1 MTQNE
6 TEAAL
11 RKSESRYRSLFEDS
25 ASALWE
31 EDFSEVREY
40 VAGLRR
46 SGISN
51 LRAYFIDHPDEV
63 RHCAKLVKVLDVNK
77 AVLDVHKA
85 RNKQEL
91 MGALGDILLDDAFD
105 ILREEIVALD
115 SGRLQFE
122 SETRLKTL
130 AGNERDVI
138 VRLNIPPGYKDSWA
152 RVFVC
157 MTDIT
162 ERKQMETQLR
172 AREEEYRT
180 LLRSIPDVIFVF
192 DKDDFHSQSYTSDEG
207 ITGSS
212 LNELL
217 GKHVR
222 DVLPPDAAKSYT
234 NVAKEV
240 RSTGNTR
247 TFDYQLEI
255 SDKRYWFS
263 SNLSLHEDGESIVAV
278 VRNITDRRRAE
289 EALYNSEVRYRTLIE
304 NIPIGV
310 YRSSPGPPGRF
321 LMTNDAFRSMLGYE
335 SDEDIMDIDVEDIYL
350 NTGDREVLAK
360 SLVDRGS
367 LIGYEIPLK
376 HRNGAT
382 ILASVTA
389 RVILDE
395 SGEVAYFDGTI
406 EDITERKE
414 TEDALRETEAITR
427 SLFNAI
433 PDLKLRISREG
444 TFLDFGQ
451 PRDPNNSRTT
461 LDLVGKSVSEF
472 MPKEAVQNTMDSVV
486 KALETGEIQV
496 FEYDLPMGDGKHH
509 FESRVVPSGKD
520 EVLAIVRDITL
531 RKRAEEGLRA
541 SLEEKELLLREIHH
555 RVNNNLQV
563 VSSLLYLQ
571 SEKLQDREDHEA
583 HEIFRE
589 SQNRVKSMSLIH
601 EVLYQSKNLAEIDF
615 GAYVRSLISGLY
627 GSFGVDSNRIVSEIE
642 VSDISIGIE
651 FATPCGLVITELVTN
666 ALKHAFPNDGTGVI
680 RVNLKSTDEH
690 EFELEVSDNGVGVPE
705 NIDLESLETLGLQM
719 VRILVQDQL
728 EGTIELDRS
737 AGTRFMIKFADHER
751 LEVSS

>member
-11 RKSESRYRSLFEDS
+11 RQSESRYRSLFEDS

-77 AVLDVHKA
+77 AVLEVHKA

-105 ILREEIVALD
+105 IFREEIVALD

-130 AGNERDVI
+130 AGNERNVI
-138 VRLNIPPGYKDSWA
+138 VRLNIPPDYKDSWA

-172 AREEEYRT
+172 EREEEYRT

-192 DKDDFHSQSYTSDEG
+192 DKDDFHSQYYTSDKS

-255 SDKRYWFS
+255 RDKRYWFS
-263 SNLSLHEDGESIVAV
+263 SNLSLHEDGESVVAV

-289 EALYNSEVRYRTLIE
+289 DALYNSEVRYRTLIE

-310 YRSSPGPPGRF
+310 YRSSPGPPGCF
-321 LMTNDAFRSMLGYE
+321 LMTNDALRSMLGYE
-335 SDEDIMDIDVEDIYL
+335 SEEDIMEIDLEDIYL
-350 NTGDREVLAK
+350 NTGDREVLSK
-360 SLVDRGS
+360 SLMDRGS

-376 HRNGAT
+376 HRNGTT

-389 RVILDE
+389 RVIHDE

-406 EDITERKE
+406 EDVTVRKE
-414 TEDALRETEAITR
+414 TEDSLRKTEAITR
-427 SLFNAI
+427 SMFNAI

-451 PRDPNNSRTT
+451 PTDPDDSTSA
-461 LDLVGKSVSEF
+461 LDLTGKSVSEF
-472 MPKEAVQNTMDSVV
+472 MPEEAAQNAKESVV
-486 KALETGEIQV
+486 QALETGEIQV
-496 FEYDLPMGDGKHH
+496 FEYEVSMADGIHH
-509 FESRVVPSGKD
+509 FESRVVPSGED

-531 RKRAEEGLRA
+531 QKRAEEGLRA

-571 SEKLQDREDHEA
+571 SEKLQDREGL
-583 HEIFRE
+583 EIFRE
-589 SQNRVKSMSLIH
+589 SQNRVKSMSLVH
-601 EVLYQSKNLAEIDF
+601 EKLYQSTNLAEIDF

-642 VSDISIGIE
+642 VSDISLGIE

-680 RVNLKSTDEH
+680 RVILKTLDEH

-705 NIDLESLETLGLQM
+705 NIDIESVETLGLQM

-751 LEVSS
+751 MEVSL